1 MTFVLLFL
9 HLVAA
14 SFWVGGMAVM
24 HFAVRPAALALD
36 PPQRLS
42 FMAQALSRFFAGV
55 LAAIVVLLASGV
67 WMVMQAGGFGRVH
80 WSVHAMFG
88 LGLLMM
94 ALFLHI
100 RFALYPKLQ
109 RAVAAAEWPVAAARL
124 GSIRTLVSLNLGLG
138 VVVFAF
144 AIAGR
149 AY

>member
-36 PPQRLS
+36 PPQRLP
-42 FMAQALSRFFAGV
+42 FMAQALARFFAGV
-55 LAAIVVLLASGV
+55 AAAIVVLLTSGV
-67 WMVMQAGGFGRVH
+67 WMVMLAGGFGRVH

-109 RAVAAAEWPVAAARL
+109 RAVAASEWPVAAAKL
-124 GSIRTLVSLNLGLG
+124 GSIRTLVALNLGLG
-138 VVVFAF
+138 VAVFAF
-144 AIAGR
+144 AILGR
-149 AY
+149 AH